1 MEDAKKRNKVT
12 SLCVGC
18 GHQILDR
25 FLLRVSPDL
34 EWHAECLRCAE
45 CHQYL
50 DESCTCFIRD
60 GKTFCKEQSRLCPR
74 KCAKCCKVFNRNE
87 YVMRTRVDIYH
98 TECFRC
104 ESCDRQLVPGD
115 EYVLW
120 EGRPLCTDHH
130 ELFNR
135 LSTSNDLHD
144 KTQDTDVYE
153 NSKPISQS
161 SCPWSSAQKRS
172 ERATRVR
179 TVLSETQ
186 LRMLQTCYS
195 ANSRPDALM
204 KEQLVEMTG
213 LSPRVIRV
221 WFQNKRCKDKKIS
234 LMMRHT
240 QKQREVHPDVSE
252 ERILAASPESQNID
266 MLGNPSW
273 KLLTNFILQKHTDL
287 SSFHHVLSLSKEGPR
302 SGAGEVVSIS
312 AQLSDTPSSLTAS
325 PTGIN
330 E

>member
-1 MEDAKKRNKVT
+1 MEDVQKRNKVT
-12 SLCVGC
+12 SFCVGC

-25 FLLRVSPDL
+25 FILRVSPDL

-50 DESCTCFIRD
+50 DDSCTCFIRD
-60 GKTFCKEQSRLCPR
+60 GKTFCKEHSRVL
-74 KCAKCCKVFNRNE
+74 NRNE
-87 YVMRTRVDIYH
+87 YVIRTRVDIYH

-104 ESCDRQLVPGD
+104 ESCDRQLLPGD

-120 EGRPLCTDHH
+120 EGRPLCMDHH
-130 ELFNR
+130 KFFKR
-135 LSTSNDLHD
+135 LSTSNDLHE
-144 KTQDTDVYE
+144 KTQDTDVHE

-161 SCPWSSAQKRS
+161 SCPWASAQRRS

-179 TVLSETQ
+179 TVLSESQ

-221 WFQNKRCKDKKIS
+221 WFQNKRCKDKKM
-234 LMMRHT
+234 MMRHT
-240 QKQREVHPDVSE
+240 QKQREGHPDVSE
-252 ERILAASPESQNID
+252 EPILADIQESQDID

-273 KLLTNFILQKHTDL
+273 KLLTNFIQKHTDL
-287 SSFHHVLSLSKEGPR
+287 SPFRHVLSLSKEGAR

-312 AQLSDTPSSLTAS
+312 AQLSDTPSRLTAS
-325 PTGIN
+325 PKGIN